1 MPNRSPS
8 GSILKK
14 PKNNGNYDAATNM
27 HTIKEY
33 DRNDF
38 NSSFNE
44 NENVMNMSGNT
55 LSMSVKDPSRPP
67 KIIEGLTD
75 FLQDE
80 YNKRLGVHTQESKDL
95 LQFWRN
101 YVSIEYR
108 EQRKQKMQNKD
119 GFNSFMTDN
128 GFE

>member
-14 PKNNGNYDAATNM
+14 PKNAGGNYDQATNM

-38 NSSFNE
+38 NSSFNNE
-44 NENVMNMSGNT
+44 NDNVMNMSGNT

-75 FLQDE
+75 FL
-80 YNKRLGVHTQESKDL
+80 
-95 LQFWRN
+95 
-101 YVSIEYR
+101 
-108 EQRKQKMQNKD
+108 
-119 GFNSFMTDN
+119 
-128 GFE
+128 